1 MSSRTVTV
9 TVEDARWRNAPALTP
24 AIRRAVALARE
35 RVAQPASRESQ
46 IAILLTGD
54 GKLRALNRQFR
65 GTDKPTNVLSFSA
78 ASGDGLGDI
87 AIAYGVTAREAK
99 EQGKSFAHHAIHLAV
114 HGTLHLL
121 GHDHQTARE
130 AKAMERLE
138 KEILS
143 TLGIADPYAKAA
155 A

>member
-9 TVEDARWRNAPALTP
+9 TVEDARWRNAPALIP
-24 AIRRAVALARE
+24 AIRRAVVLARE
-35 RVAQPASRESQ
+35 RAAKEASRRSQ

-54 GKLRALNRQFR
+54 GKLQALNRQFR
-65 GTDKPTNVLSFSA
+65 GKDMQTNVLSFSA
-78 ASGDGLGDI
+78 ASQDSLGDI
-87 AIAYGVTAREAK
+87 AIAYGVTAREAR

-121 GHDHQTARE
+121 GHDHETTRE
-130 AKAMERLE
+130 AKAMEQRE

-143 TLGIADPYAKAA
+143 ELGIADPYAKAA

>member
-9 TVEDARWRNAPALTP
+9 TVEDARWRNAPALIP
-24 AIRRAVALARE
+24 GIRRAVALARE
-35 RVAQPASRESQ
+35 RAAQAASRKSQ

-65 GTDKPTNVLSFSA
+65 GKDKPTNVLSFST
-78 ASGDGLGDI
+78 ASQDCLGDI
-87 AIAYGVTAREAK
+87 AIAYGVTAREAR
-99 EQGKSFAHHAIHLAV
+99 EQHKNFAHHAIHLAV

-121 GHDHQTARE
+121 GHDHQTTRE
-130 AKAMERLE
+130 AKAMEQRE

-143 TLGIADPYAKAA
+143 ELGIADPYAKAA

>member
-9 TVEDARWRNAPALTP
+9 TVEDARWRNAPALIP

-35 RVAQPASRESQ
+35 RVAQAASRKSQ

-65 GTDKPTNVLSFSA
+65 GKDMPTNVLSFSA
-78 ASGDGLGDI
+78 ASQDSLGDI
-87 AIAYGVTAREAK
+87 AIAYGVAAREAR
-99 EQGKSFAHHAIHLAV
+99 EQDKSFAHHAIHLAV

-121 GHDHQTARE
+121 GHDHQTTRE
-130 AKAMERLE
+130 AKAMERRE

-143 TLGIADPYAKAA
+143 ELGIADPYAKAA